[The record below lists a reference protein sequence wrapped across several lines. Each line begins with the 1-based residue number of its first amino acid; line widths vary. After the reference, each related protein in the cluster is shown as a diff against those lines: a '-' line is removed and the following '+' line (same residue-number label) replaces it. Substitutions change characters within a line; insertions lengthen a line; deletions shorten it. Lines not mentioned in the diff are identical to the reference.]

1 MSKFTKGKWLL
12 NKHFDIVTEDDELCV
27 ALCCV
32 MPTKKRYDD
41 LNNDN
46 VYNEETR
53 ANARLI
59 AAAPEMYKRL
69 SFFTGFVECPTNA
82 WSDQEKILRN
92 QMQDAKELL
101 ARIDGEESKNEN

>member
-12 NKHFDIVTEDDELCV
+12 NKRLEVYTEDGLFI
-27 ALCCV
+27 ALCCI
-32 MPTKKRYDD
+32 MPPRKKRYDD

-59 AAAPEMYKRL
+59 AAAPEMYKWL
-69 SFFTGFVECPTNA
+69 KAFLLISKDGTAINT
-82 WSDQEKILRN
+82 KHI
-92 QMQDAKELL
+92 KELL
-101 ARIDGEESKNEN
+101 ARIDEEAQQ